1 MVQQMEQMRGCEAS
15 DTTSKVLERAILVLV
30 CTPDFF

>member
-1 MVQQMEQMRGCEAS
+1 MVQQMEQMRGREAS
-15 DTTSKVLERAILVLV
+15 DTTGKVLERIILVLA